1 MSFISTV
8 LSIGIGIEVYAILI
22 ILAIPI
28 YLFWLRLL
36 RNVIIQEKRKKFI
49 VLIITV
55 ITIPII
61 YVVIIFSLLTGIY
74 YYPDRDFDKEQWFN
88 NKEKRYEL
96 SHDIIESRMLIGK
109 TKNEVQQILGNEYSS
124 DGEDHWMY
132 ELGFRPQLSAI
143 DPDVL
148 DVIFING
155 KVVRVGQHE
164 T

>member
-1 MSFISTV
+1 M
-8 LSIGIGIEVYAILI
+8 
-22 ILAIPI
+22 
-28 YLFWLRLL
+28 
-36 RNVIIQEKRKKFI
+36 RNVIIQEKKRKFI
-49 VLIITV
+49 VLMISV
-55 ITIPII
+55 ITTPII
-61 YVVIIFSLLTGIY
+61 YMAIILSLIIGIS

-96 SHDIIESRMLIGK
+96 SHDIIESKMLIGK
-109 TKNEVQQILGNEYSS
+109 SKNEVQQILGNEYSS

-132 ELGFRPQLSAI
+132 ELGFRPQLFVI

-148 DVIFING
+148 DVIFYNG